1 METKT
6 LVVNGI
12 PRQVLV
18 DSDTLLVDVL
28 RNQLQITSVK
38 VGCGQGQCGACSVI
52 LDGKVTRACIVKM
65 RRVPDQAQ
73 ITTLEGV
80 GTPAKLHPL
89 QESWMFH
96 GAAQC
101 GFCTPGFIVS
111 AKALLDS
118 NPAPSREEVRDWFQK
133 HHNICRCTGYKP
145 LVDAVMDA
153 ARQEIRYQKI
163 QKGYRKHERDVLE
176 SAGDNSLDQPDRSL
190 SGRCGLLLNPLD
202 HLPDTSFATF
212 HSTDAA
218 YSFHIFANNPFLSR
232 SSSLLPL
239 SAISPSFITYIQ
251 SASATVESL

>member
-111 AKALLDS
+111 AKALLDT
-118 NPAPSREEVRDWFQK
+118 NPAPTREEAAFAIRN
-133 HHNICRCTGYKP
+133 NICRCTGYVKIIDGI
-145 LVDAVMDA
+145 LLA
-153 ARQEIRYQKI
+153 ARIFREGKLPQASADDWKMGSRVHRLDVEEKVL
-163 QKGYRKHERDVLE
+163 GYGQYPDDVYVDGMCYGGAVRSQYARDRGCVC
-176 SAGDNSLDQPDRSL
+176 GRTPDSQ
-190 SGRCGLLLNPLD
+190 
-202 HLPDTSFATF
+202 
-212 HSTDAA
+212 
-218 YSFHIFANNPFLSR
+218 SFHFFHETGLR
-232 SSSLLPL
+232 VTGRMRRVL
-239 SAISPSFITYIQ
+239 F
-251 SASATVESL
+251 